1 MKKLLVL
8 NHKMYL
14 DFNDIKSYISEIKDY
29 IRSDIDVVVCPSDVF
44 IPYFK
49 GRYDFKLGAQN
60 ITGLFVTGE
69 ASAKQLKS
77 LDVRYSLVGHS
88 DRKLYFNE
96 DSKVINA
103 NIIEAINNNIIPIVC
118 VGETKEERERR
129 KTADVIVKQL
139 KDYFRDI
146 DVNSDVIIAYEPI
159 WSIGSGDVLSNKDIY
174 EVVDL
179 IKSVIFK
186 RYGVNISVIYGGSV
200 DFKNIE
206 RLKKITNLDGF
217 LLGKMSTSSSS
228 VLKIMNEM

>member
-14 DFNDIKSYISEIKDY
+14 DFNDIKTYISEIKDF
-29 IRSDIDVVVCPSDVF
+29 IRTDIDVVVCPSDVF

-88 DRKLYFNE
+88 DRKIYFNE

-103 NIIEAINNNIIPIVC
+103 NIIEAINNNIVPIVC
-118 VGETKEERERR
+118 IGETKEERLRC
-129 KTADVIVKQL
+129 KTADVLVKQI
-139 KDYFRDI
+139 KDYFKDI
-146 DVNSDVIIAYEPI
+146 DILNDVIIAYEPI

-174 EVVDL
+174 EAVDL

-186 RYGVNISVIYGGSV
+186 RHGVNISVIYGGSV